1 MYTRVLVEALFVFR
15 SEPDLFKHYIKKN
28 FNERIINKTKD
39 FLVNER
45 IIKNTQSE
53 NDNELSIV
61 ELFHLYIK
69 SC

>member
-39 FLVNER
+39 FSSKR
-45 IIKNTQSE
+45 KN
-53 NDNELSIV
+53 NKKYAV
-61 ELFHLYIK
+61 RK
-69 SC
+69 R

>member
-1 MYTRVLVEALFVFR
+1 MTMVSL
-15 SEPDLFKHYIKKN
+15 
-28 FNERIINKTKD
+28 D

-45 IIKNTQSE
+45 IIKNTQPE

-69 SC
+69 SWQHQIL